1 MGSVQLGRTGITV
14 ARLGLGAAP
23 LGDVMGPVSDAMAE
37 AILHAVARE
46 APVLVDTA
54 PFYGLGLS
62 EVRVGRGLSGIPRNA
77 VVLSTKVGRLIR
89 DGAIVEDYSYDG
101 ALRSIDES
109 LTRLG
114 QSRIDIVHVHD
125 PDHQF
130 DAAMTGAFRALHRLR
145 DDGTIGAVSAGMN
158 QWQMLSRFVTLGVV
172 DCVLLAGRY
181 TLLDQSAAGF
191 LDQCQAA
198 GVGVILGGVFNSG
211 LLADPQGNPSYDYA
225 PAAPDLITRALTLQ
239 QVTARHGV
247 PLATAALQFPF
258 RHPAVTTVVT
268 GVRTVGEWHTNLAAL
283 TTHAPDAM
291 WSDLA
296 VI

>member
-1 MGSVQLGRTGITV
+1 MTTVHLGRTGIAV

-37 AILHAVARE
+37 AILHEVARE

-62 EVRVGRGLSGIPRNA
+62 EMRVGRGLSGIPRSA

-114 QSRIDIVHVHD
+114 QTRIDIVHVHD
-125 PDHQF
+125 PDDHF

-145 DDGTIGAVSAGMN
+145 DEEAIGAVSAGMN
-158 QWQMLSRFVTLGVV
+158 QWQMLSRFVSEGVV

-181 TLLDQSAAGF
+181 TLLEQGAAGF

-211 LLADPQGNPSYDYA
+211 LLADPQGNPSYNYA
-225 PAAPDLITRALTLQ
+225 PAAPDLIARALTLQ
-239 QVTARHGV
+239 EIAARHGV
-247 PLATAALQFPF
+247 PIATAALQFPF
-258 RHPAVTTVVT
+258 RHPGVTTVIT
-268 GVRTVGEWHTNLAAL
+268 GVRSVDEWNANRAALSTPCPDALWSELAA
-283 TTHAPDAM
+283 
-291 WSDLA
+291 
-296 VI
+296 I